1 MSNTNEN
8 NNNYIYS
15 EHSIEKLKRMEK
27 KAKGRIKYWE
37 INRTSNLNVLN
48 DDERMI
54 LNQYLQYKHSDK
66 SGSISEEKNY
76 YDDNY
81 KLFDMWQYEIEYLLE
96 LVLNQEC
103 YVELFKWKRELSII
117 YNALYEKGVKKNKQ
131 LSKK

>member
-1 MSNTNEN
+1 
-8 NNNYIYS
+8 
-15 EHSIEKLKRMEK
+15 MEK

>member
-1 MSNTNEN
+1 MLVEL
-8 NNNYIYS
+8 
-15 EHSIEKLKRMEK
+15 E
-27 KAKGRIKYWE
+27 IKYWE